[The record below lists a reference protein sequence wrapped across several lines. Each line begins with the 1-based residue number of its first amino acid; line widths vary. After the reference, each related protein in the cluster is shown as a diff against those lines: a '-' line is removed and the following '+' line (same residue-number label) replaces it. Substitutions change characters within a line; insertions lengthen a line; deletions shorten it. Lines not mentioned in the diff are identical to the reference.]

1 MFLDAKHFLFLY
13 LCAPQVNASPSL
25 TSSTAND
32 RILKYNLINDTLNI
46 VTPNGEIPDCRWN
59 RSPPREALGNYQV
72 LWVTLKPASHIQTHL
87 AKEDYLGVMVLMG
100 DASLPAVTGM
110 SLLCFLGLSKTLR

>member
-1 MFLDAKHFLFLY
+1 MGQEEIKQHAHACVDLTVIEFCLFSVSFGAKGTVSCLY
-13 LCAPQVNASPSL
+13 LLCYAQVNASPSL

-46 VTPNGEIPDCRWN
+46 VTPNGDIPDCRWN

-72 LWVTLKPASHIQTHL
+72 L
-87 AKEDYLGVMVLMG
+87 
-100 DASLPAVTGM
+100 
-110 SLLCFLGLSKTLR
+110 

>member
-1 MFLDAKHFLFLY
+1 MLYIIKLCPVAANLIATYPQCLSIEKNILLLRHKCHFPC
-13 LCAPQVNASPSL
+13 CAQVNASPSL

-46 VTPNGEIPDCRWN
+46 VTPNGDIPDCRWN

-72 LWVTLKPASHIQTHL
+72 L
-87 AKEDYLGVMVLMG
+87 
-100 DASLPAVTGM
+100 
-110 SLLCFLGLSKTLR
+110 

>member
-1 MFLDAKHFLFLY
+1 MNLNSVYSLCLLGQKVLLFEYTVSCLFLL
-13 LCAPQVNASPSL
+13 LCYAQVNASPSL

-46 VTPNGEIPDCRWN
+46 VTPNGDIPDCRWN

-72 LWVTLKPASHIQTHL
+72 L
-87 AKEDYLGVMVLMG
+87 
-100 DASLPAVTGM
+100 
-110 SLLCFLGLSKTLR
+110 